1 MKYKISFPNTKNDF
15 SFKKNKKYIVFF
27 ILISF
32 VFLGAMC
39 SKEEVKEEGYTGPF
53 DGKQRENQITENENR
68 DDNPKVSG
76 DGETIIYFT
85 DTDDNFHVDSLVV
98 ASPEGVKKTIKLI
111 GAYDLLP
118 EKSGLY
124 IDSLDISRDGS
135 TAAFVAVPFVEN
147 WWSVNPMF
155 AYAYTLDLNK
165 ETLAKIDPQEL
176 PERVYP
182 EEYDAERADA
192 SRVALSDDGK
202 MLAFTV
208 EVWGVD
214 FGEIH
219 DVIDD
224 NMVLIA
230 PSDGSREPSVLMKG
244 ISTYHVDMDSQGRVF
259 YVKTDNEDYSKFELS
274 VINSDGS
281 NNKELGINLS
291 FGGNWGLVVSSNGR
305 VASLDRDR
313 DVAFVCD
320 ANGTVIAET
329 EDFYGSLAITGDGS
343 RVLAYQTSTYVEKEE
358 RGLIYFNVDDN
369 FSVEQILSLEKLT
382 EEDWVINGTHLSAS
396 DSGGV
401 LAAEMSDGRYGD
413 KEILSVYWEK

>member
-1 MKYKISFPNTKNDF
+1 M
-15 SFKKNKKYIVFF
+15 KKYVVLLLLVSL
-27 ILISF
+27 IL
-32 VFLGAMC
+32 VGAIC
-39 SKEEVKEEGYTGPF
+39 SKEEVKEEGYATPF
-53 DGKQRENQITENENR
+53 DGRQKENQITENENR

-76 DGETIIYFT
+76 DGQTIIYFA
-85 DTDDNFHVDSLVV
+85 DTDDNYHVDSLVV

-118 EKSGLY
+118 EKSGLL

-155 AYAYTLDLNK
+155 AYVYTLDLNK

-182 EEYDAERADA
+182 KEYDAERADA
-192 SRVALSDDGK
+192 VRTALSDDGS
-202 MLAFTV
+202 MIAFTV

-230 PSDGSREPSVLMKG
+230 PSDGSREPDVLKKG

-259 YVKTDNEDYSKFELS
+259 YVKTDNEDYNKYELS

-281 NNKELGINLS
+281 GNKELGINLS
-291 FGGNWGLVVSSNGR
+291 FAGNWGLVVSSGGR

-320 ANGTVIAET
+320 ANGNVLAET

-343 RVLAYQTSTYVEKEE
+343 RVLAYQTSTRVEKEE
-358 RGLIYFNVDDN
+358 RGLIYFNVDDS
-369 FSVEQILSLEKLT
+369 FSVEQILSLEEISEK
-382 EEDWVINGTHLSAS
+382 DWWINATHLSVN

-401 LAAEMSDGRYGD
+401 IGIEFNEGRYGD
-413 KEILSVYWEK
+413 NEIASIYWEK

>member
-1 MKYKISFPNTKNDF
+1 M
-15 SFKKNKKYIVFF
+15 KNKYI
-27 ILISF
+27 ILLLLISL
-32 VFLGAMC
+32 VLVGGSC
-39 SKEEVKEEGYTGPF
+39 SKGKEEAEDKGYVPF
-53 DGKQRENQITENENR
+53 QGKQKENKLTDNENR

-76 DGETIIYFT
+76 DGETIVYFT
-85 DTDDNFHVDSLVV
+85 DTNDDFHVDSLVV
-98 ASPEGVKKTIKLI
+98 AGPKGVRKTIKLI
-111 GAYDLLP
+111 GAYDFLP
-118 EKSGLY
+118 EKSGLI

-155 AYAYTLDLNK
+155 SYPFTLDLNS

-192 SRVALSDDGK
+192 ARVALSDDGS

-230 PSDGSREPSVLMKG
+230 PSDGSQEPKVLAKG
-244 ISTYHVDMDSQGRVF
+244 VSTYHVDMDSQGRVF
-259 YVKTDNEDYSKFELS
+259 YVKTDNEDYNKFELS

-281 NNKELGINLS
+281 ANKELGINLS
-291 FGGNWGLVVSSNGR
+291 FAGNWGLVVSSNGR

-320 ANGTVIAET
+320 TNGTVIAET
-329 EDFYGSLAITGDGS
+329 DSFYGSMAITGDGS
-343 RVLAYQTSTYVEKEE
+343 KVLAYQTSTYVEKEE

-369 FSVEQILSLEKLT
+369 FSVDQIMSLEALSEK
-382 EEDWVINGTHLSAS
+382 DWWVNGTHLSTN

-401 LAAEMSDGRYGD
+401 IGIEFNDTKYGD
-413 KEILSVYWEK
+413 REIGGIYWE